1 MFDAYPT
8 YGRYRT
14 LRLTDPPLR
23 GEDVYALQ
31 TALTAL
37 GFDPG
42 AHDGILGPR
51 TRSAIVAAQRAL
63 GVTVDGLAG
72 GGTQT
77 ALVRALAGRASAR
90 FRLPAGLAFGQLS
103 HESGCRV
110 GNYSPQRQDGSY
122 DAGVAQRNTRYTPA
136 EEGFTVPVS
145 IYALGARLR
154 RYFDKFAGLEAR
166 RRWELAAGAW
176 NAPAYACWIA
186 REEGATKV
194 AFNETARPGPIAR
207 ATLERY
213 IDSVTAYM
221 ADA

>member
-8 YGRYRT
+8 YDRYRT
-14 LRLTDPPLR
+14 LRLTRPLQH

-37 GFDPG
+37 GVSPG
-42 AHDGILGPR
+42 AHDGILGER
-51 TRSAIVAAQRAL
+51 TSNAITAAQVAL
-63 GVTVDGLAG
+63 DITVDGLAG

-77 ALVRALAGRASAR
+77 ALAR
-90 FRLPAGLAFGQLS
+90 RLTDKARTRYYLPRGLAFGQVS

-136 EEGFTVPVS
+136 EEGFTVPAS
-145 IYALGARLR
+145 IDALGARLR

-186 REEGATKV
+186 REEGATDV
-194 AFNETARPGPIAR
+194 PVGETAKPGPIAR

-221 ADA
+221 VL